1 MYDGYEGISIKDMTH
16 QRRTR
21 GIAGA
26 TVAFTEDMNAFMK
39 KGHFLGIKKTQQQF
53 VSILSKELKKKH
65 CQVYHASGDADV
77 LIVQKAVVC
86 AATTN
91 TVLVGDDTGLLILL
105 CYHANLTLHDM
116 FFCPEIKKNVKK
128 IRVWNITSTKEQLGS
143 ELCESILFVHGIL
156 GCDATSRLY

>member
-1 MYDGYEGISIKDMTH
+1 
-16 QRRTR
+16 
-21 GIAGA
+21 
-26 TVAFTEDMNAFMK
+26 MNYNTGEQK
-39 KGHFLGIKKTQQQF
+39 KWQKLGKAVTGKTMWHFLGNKKNEQQF
-53 VSILSKELKKKH
+53 INILSKELKKKH
-65 CQVYHASGDADV
+65 CQVYHAAGDADV
-77 LIVQKAVVC
+77 LILQKTVEC

-91 TVLVGDDTGLLILL
+91 TVLVGDDTDLLILL

-156 GCDATSRLY
+156 GCDATSRLYWIRKGASMRKFKAN